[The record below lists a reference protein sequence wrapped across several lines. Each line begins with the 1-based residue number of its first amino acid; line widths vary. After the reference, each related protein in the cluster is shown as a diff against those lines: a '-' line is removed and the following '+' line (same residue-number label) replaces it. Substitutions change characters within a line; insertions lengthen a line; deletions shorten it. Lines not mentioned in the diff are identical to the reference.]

1 MPASFRQFA
10 LAPEILAALDDAGY
24 ERPTPIQERALPPLL
39 AGRDLIGVAETG
51 TGKTLAFLLPIL
63 QQLDRG
69 TPDPGAV
76 VICPTR
82 ELAQQVAAEAER
94 FGARHGVRMS
104 LVYGGTSSGEQ
115 KKKLAAG
122 CDLLIG
128 TPGRL
133 LDLLQSAWVSL
144 RRVRHV
150 VLDEADRMLDMGF
163 IHDVDAI
170 LRRTPASRQT
180 MLFSATVPDAV
191 RRLADRYLHDPEI
204 IRMHAGTRV
213 ARSVEHRFLE
223 VSESAKV
230 DRLLDVLAREK
241 PGKTL
246 VFTAT
251 REGTSELAAALRR
264 GRHHVVSLSSLL
276 SQANRERALDA
287 FRTGACPILVAT
299 DVAGRGLDILDID
312 LVVNFDVPL
321 QPEDYVHRIGRTGR
335 ATRAGKAITLV
346 SEADERRA
354 AHIERLLGE
363 TIIRERPTG
372 AVPRASAPSAPR
384 RRSRRRGARGR
395 STARQGRG

>member
-1 MPASFRQFA
+1 MAAPFRQFA
-10 LAPEILAALDDAGY
+10 IAPEILAVLDEAGY
-24 ERPTPIQERALPPLL
+24 DRPTPIQERALPPLL
-39 AGRDLIGVAETG
+39 EGRDLIGVAETG

-63 QQLDRG
+63 TRLEG
-69 TPDPGAV
+69 NAPDPRAV

-94 FGARHGVRMS
+94 FGARRGVRMS

-163 IHDVDAI
+163 IRDVDAI

-180 MLFSATVPDAV
+180 MLFSATVPDEV

-213 ARSVEHRFLE
+213 ARSVEHRFIE

-251 REGTSELAAALRR
+251 REGTSELAGALRR

-276 SQANRERALDA
+276 SQANRERALEA
-287 FRTGACPILVAT
+287 FRSGACPILVAT

-335 ATRAGKAITLV
+335 AARAGKAITLV

-372 AVPRASAPSAPR
+372 AAPRAASPRGRR
-384 RRSRRRGARGR
+384 RRSRGRAGGGPAAARH
-395 STARQGRG
+395 GRG